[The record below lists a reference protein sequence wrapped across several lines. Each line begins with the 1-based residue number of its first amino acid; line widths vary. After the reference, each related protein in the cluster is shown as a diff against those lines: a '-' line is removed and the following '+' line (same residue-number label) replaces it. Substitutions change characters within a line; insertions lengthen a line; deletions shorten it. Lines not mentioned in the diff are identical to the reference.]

1 MIEPKYK
8 NLNALFADRV
18 FRIPKYQRYYSWGSK
33 QRNDLFAD
41 IKQLKEKG
49 VDRDHFMATIV
60 CYQTDE
66 VKEIG
71 SKEYRLYDIVDGQQR
86 LTTLIILLK
95 CVHLALGAG
104 EEKDELGKII
114 VKSDGNLILLQTNNT
129 NKHIFN
135 SFIRDGVFPARDKV
149 STHADRNIFQGVRE
163 CNQFV
168 EKWTEDYG
176 DSLSLLR
183 IIRNKLGFVVFDTD
197 DSRVVYSLF
206 EVLNSR
212 GLAVDWLDKCKSSL
226 MGIAFEKAKTD
237 ESRASY
243 IEELNDLWGNIY
255 KELSMYPVP
264 GQEILR
270 VTATLYTGT
279 ESGKPQKAES
289 ALASL
294 TNACSSSDDT
304 VKISNRI
311 LGVAEKLVK
320 LQSNI
325 HLGPVTD
332 VLQAR
337 VLAVAIS
344 LTDSVTEDERLKIL
358 EQWEKVTFRIYG
370 LFAKDS
376 RSKVGDYV
384 RLANKIMNKSG
395 GASRYSEIMSAL
407 RDIGSDYPIERA
419 VEEELK
425 GKDIY
430 DGNQEVVRYLLW
442 RYEEHLAKK
451 AGVKAVVNEEIK
463 AAIWQARSANES
475 IEHVM
480 PQNPEPGGAWDG
492 KTDPDGRYELI
503 VNGIGNLILLPQ
515 AINSEAKIQGFIAKK
530 GVYRKS
536 EGLRM
541 VQEILVCDDWSQKE
555 IEEREKKLLEWV
567 NSEWS
572 DLSD

>member
-8 NLNALFADRV
+8 NLNALFSDRV
-18 FRIPKYQRYYSWGSK
+18 FRIPKYQRYYSWGAK
-33 QRNDLFAD
+33 QRNDLFTD

-49 VDRDHFMATIV
+49 VDRDHFMATVV
-60 CYQTDE
+60 CYQTNE

-71 SKEYRLYDIVDGQQR
+71 SKEYRLYDVVDGQQR
-86 LTTLIILLK
+86 LTTLILLIK
-95 CVHLALGAG
+95 CIHLALVPG

-135 SFIRDGVFPARDKV
+135 NFIREGTFPHKDKV
-149 STHADRNIFQGVRE
+149 VTHADRNIYQGIRE
-163 CNQFV
+163 CTQFIDEWKGV
-168 EKWTEDYG
+168 YG
-176 DSLSLLR
+176 DPLSLLR
-183 IIRNKLGFVVFDTD
+183 IIKNKLGFVVFDTD

-237 ESRASY
+237 ESCSNY
-243 IEELNDLWGNIY
+243 LEELNDLWGNIY
-255 KELSMYPVP
+255 KELAKYPVP
-264 GQEILR
+264 GQEVLR

-279 ESGKPQKAES
+279 ESGKPQKADS
-289 ALASL
+289 ALSSL
-294 TNACSSSDDT
+294 ANSCSTSEDT
-304 VKISNRI
+304 LKISNWI
-311 LGVAEKLVK
+311 LDVTEKLVN

-325 HLGPVTD
+325 HLGPVTNI
-332 VLQAR
+332 LQAR
-337 VLAVAIS
+337 VLAVAIA
-344 LTDSVTEDERLKIL
+344 LTDSVTNDERSKLL
-358 EQWEKVTFRIYG
+358 DQWEKVTFRVYG

-384 RLANKIMNKSG
+384 RLANKIMNKSR
-395 GASRYSEIMSAL
+395 GASRYSEVMTAL
-407 RDIGSDYPIERA
+407 RDIGSDYPVERA
-419 VEEELK
+419 IEEELK

-442 RYEEHLAKK
+442 RYEEHLAKQSG
-451 AGVKAVVNEEIK
+451 AGAIINEELK
-463 AAIWQARSANES
+463 ASIWQARSANES

-492 KTDPDGRYELI
+492 KTYNGRYELI

-515 AINSEAKIQGFIAKK
+515 PLNNEAKRQGFIAKK

-541 VQEILVCDDWSQKE
+541 VQEILGCDNWSHKE
-555 IEEREKKLLEWV
+555 IEEREKKVLAWV
-567 NSEWS
+567 KSEWS